1 MKHVEYT
8 LRDGVAVLAFA
19 NPPVNSLSHALRQ
32 ELVESLDRA
41 VADAAARAIVLL
53 GSNGTFSAGADI

>member
-32 ELVESLDRA
+32 ELVDGARPRRSRTLPRA
-41 VADAAARAIVLL
+41 R
-53 GSNGTFSAGADI
+53 SC